1 VKKGVVQGFE
11 QAGQAAI
18 GALKSIPAAVNEFS
32 KLGQRGLQA
41 LTGWIPGM
49 PAPKTSSLPNKIV
62 TPSNPDQ
69 QAGFLGGQI
78 AQTLIVPEK
87 SATAAVDAA
96 VKASKLGKLAPVAGA
111 VGKAAVRGGIG
122 AGVSKVQG
130 ASDKGAATVG
140 AVSAGLSLAGSA
152 VAPLLK
158 NSAKRSMSQAL
169 GATTKENKQLSEKV
183 VPELL
188 DRKTVAVTR
197 EGLFNKA
204 STKADKA
211 GAALEKGYESLP
223 KNATTDW
230 KQLFE
235 NLQKAKDEVT
245 VNGVVLDVGRHRA
258 LEGIQKDLFDIVGGG
273 VKEGKQPVVSVETA
287 RKVRQILDKAV
298 SQKSKVFGLTGK
310 ETDRLAVQKL
320 TANSIR
326 SELAKEYPDIARL
339 NKEFNFW
346 SNVQQVVG
354 DTIRRTRGQTPI
366 GLDIAEDAGAV
377 VGAVR
382 GGTIGKVVADAFL
395 LRLIKQATTSTAWRT
410 TSALTKHQLSNFLA
424 AGNVAKATVLL
435 QKLVGKKSGTGDSR

>member
-1 VKKGVVQGFE
+1 
-11 QAGQAAI
+11 
-18 GALKSIPAAVNEFS
+18 
-32 KLGQRGLQA
+32 
-41 LTGWIPGM
+41 M
-49 PAPKTSSLPNKIV
+49 
-62 TPSNPDQ
+62 
-69 QAGFLGGQI
+69 
-78 AQTLIVPEK
+78 
-87 SATAAVDAA
+87 
-96 VKASKLGKLAPVAGA
+96 
-111 VGKAAVRGGIG
+111 
-122 AGVSKVQG
+122 SKVQG

-273 VKEGKQPVVSVETA
+273 V
-287 RKVRQILDKAV
+287 
-298 SQKSKVFGLTGK
+298 
-310 ETDRLAVQKL
+310 
-320 TANSIR
+320 
-326 SELAKEYPDIARL
+326 
-339 NKEFNFW
+339 
-346 SNVQQVVG
+346 
-354 DTIRRTRGQTPI
+354 
-366 GLDIAEDAGAV
+366 
-377 VGAVR
+377 
-382 GGTIGKVVADAFL
+382 
-395 LRLIKQATTSTAWRT
+395 
-410 TSALTKHQLSNFLA
+410 
-424 AGNVAKATVLL
+424 
-435 QKLVGKKSGTGDSR
+435 